1 MTRFTKQHALH
12 VIALALSLGTGVT
25 LGSSANAQEVLS
37 GSNAFGDW
45 HKDAPG
51 LMRKITPADIIAPLA
66 TPSSA
71 NRSVI
76 IPRPADAQLK
86 TMQGFA
92 VNAFASNIDGA
103 RVIRQAPNGD
113 IFISQSRPGN
123 VKIGDQVVPQK
134 GKITVLRPS
143 ADRSKVQAMETFVD
157 ELKDP
162 YGIAFYPS
170 GPNPKW
176 VYVGMQ
182 GQVVRYPYHN
192 GDLRS
197 TGQGEVVVKG
207 LPVGGHWTRD
217 VVFSLDDQ
225 TMFLAVGSS
234 SNVAIDMEGKPA
246 DLASWEKEHGV
257 GGAWGNE
264 TDRAVV
270 LAYTPD
276 GQKRRVFATGIRNCS
291 GLTIQPVT
299 SAVYCSTNERDLL
312 GDNTPPD
319 YITRVKEGGFY
330 GWPWIYHADHEDLR
344 PAGGARPDLRGKAIE
359 PDALIQPH
367 SAPLGMAFNPGGMFP
382 SEWTGDAFAALH
394 GSWNRSFH
402 TGFKIIRLP
411 VKNTQLVGTYQDFVM
426 GFTSGEDSVWGRPV
440 NVSFINDG
448 SMLFSDDANGV
459 IYRVTYTKP

>member
-1 MTRFTKQHALH
+1 MTSFTKHHKSKSLT
-12 VIALALSLGTGVT
+12 IALGLST
-25 LGSSANAQEVLS
+25 LMTFVSSVDAQELLS
-37 GSNAFGDW
+37 GPNAFGDW
-45 HKDAPG
+45 HKDSPG
-51 LMRKITPADIIAPLA
+51 LMRKITPSDIVAPLA

-76 IPRPADAQLK
+76 ISKPADAQLK
-86 TMQGFA
+86 TMQGFD
-92 VNAFASNIDGA
+92 VQTFASDMGGA
-103 RVIRQAPNGD
+103 RVIKQAPNGD
-113 IFISQSRPGN
+113 IFVSQSRPGN
-123 VKIGDQVVPQK
+123 VKVGDQLQPQR
-134 GKITVLRPS
+134 GKITVLHPS
-143 ADRSKVQAMETFVD
+143 PDRSKPQLIETFVGD
-157 ELKDP
+157 LKDP

-170 GPNPKW
+170 GSNPKW
-176 VYVGMQ
+176 LYVGMQ
-182 GQVVRYPYHN
+182 GQIVRYPYHN
-192 GDLRS
+192 GDLKS
-197 TGQGEVVVKG
+197 AGEGEVVVKG

-217 VVFSLDDQ
+217 VAFSLDDQ
-225 TMFLAVGSS
+225 TMYVAVGSN

-246 DLASWEKEHGV
+246 DLMAWEKEHGV

-270 LAYTPD
+270 LAYSPD
-276 GQKRRVFATGIRNCS
+276 GKNRRIFATGIRNCS
-291 GLTIQPVT
+291 GLTIQPQT

-344 PAGGARPDLRGKAIE
+344 PAGGARPDLKGKAIQ

-382 SEWTGDAFAALH
+382 PEWTGDAFAALH

-411 VKNTQLVGTYQDFVM
+411 VKDTQLVGTYQDFVF
-426 GFTSGEDSVWGRPV
+426 GFTSGEDAAWGRPV

-459 IYRVTYTKP
+459 IYRVTYSKR